1 MRQSFIGQSSSARR
15 LAAAAAI
22 TIAAAAAPAATRAA
36 DGVLFASV
44 TNQLIAYDLGTG
56 AERARFATPGTSA
69 DMMVTGDGTLLLN
82 HRDAHAIVMVDARTL
97 TEIGRVPS
105 SAMGGRRPVHA
116 YLTPVIGGRQFF
128 VALND
133 GESAP
138 GQPNTDNTALFIDV
152 TPGSPTRH
160 QVVGEVK
167 LGHGHHKANF
177 HPTLPRMAISNIAD
191 CTEILGVYDYA
202 EPREI
207 RRIAV
212 LDAAGL
218 GLDGSSPDKTCTPAA
233 GRPGVRPAPHG
244 AGADPIS
251 GRGVHNLNGTGQF
264 VMIEMAAARPTFSML
279 QTSGWGGAAIAAH
292 PTGRLLY
299 GPQYAPRV
307 GDARAP
313 GAPCQVGQIA
323 VIDAAAPAIAAEIPV
338 LKDGPGC
345 SRTLAGTPEG
355 GARVGYAVVTP
366 DGSRLFLPLG
376 TLGPASARSNAVAVF
391 DLAVP
396 AQPRQLP
403 SITVGAHGGHRDVA
417 LTGDGRF
424 LLVPAN
430 VANTVSVID
439 TATGEVVRSIA
450 VPPGVNRLAAFGT
463 AGPSKPSGPFAAVVR

>member
-1 MRQSFIGQSSSARR
+1 MRQSSVARS
-15 LAAAAAI
+15 LAAAA
-22 TIAAAAAPAATRAA
+22 TIAIAAAPAQAS

-44 TNQLIAYDLGTG
+44 TNHLVALDLATG

-69 DMMVTGDGTLLLN
+69 DMMVTADGTLLLN

-105 SAMGGRRPVHA
+105 SALGGRRPVHA
-116 YLTPVIGGRQFF
+116 YLTPTIGGRQFF

-133 GESAP
+133 GESTP

-160 QVVGEVK
+160 HVVGEVR
-167 LGHGHHKANF
+167 LGQGHHKANF

-207 RRIAV
+207 RRIAA

-218 GLDGSSPDKTCTPAA
+218 GLDGSSPDKTCVPAA

-244 AGADPIS
+244 AGADPVS

-264 VMIEMAAARPTFSML
+264 VMIEMAAARPSFSAL
-279 QTSGWGGAAIAAH
+279 RTSGWGGAAIATH
-292 PTGRLLY
+292 PSGRILY

-345 SRTLAGTPEG
+345 TRSLAGTPAA

-376 TLGPASARSNAVAVF
+376 TLGPASARSAAVAVF

-403 SITVGAHGGHRDVA
+403 SISVGEHGGHRDVA

-439 TATGEVVRSIA
+439 TATAEVVRTIA
-450 VPPGVNRLAAFGT
+450 VPPGVNRLAAFSTGS
-463 AGPSKPSGPFAAVVR
+463 GPSKPSGPFAAVAR